1 MDYKYIE
8 QLLERYWVAETT
20 EKEESILRAFFS
32 QPDVPAHLLPY
43 KELFSYEQ
51 SQAEI
56 SLSDDFDEKIL
67 QKIGATEPQTIVV
80 RAKRESIFRSLRPL
94 YEAAAAIAIV
104 AMVGYSASSY
114 LNKQNSQSPW
124 DYNPASYQDSYQSA
138 QQSYK
143 VVQDGLEMFQK
154 TASADSTK
162 QNDNPNMMS
171 AMLQSDAINKD
182 KDTES
187 LLRQIRSVR
196 IISNDKISETQ
207 TLHEKA
213 EALIK
218 TNKGRYQLYD
228 TFDGKNLYTR
238 KRGETFVEVVLITK
252 QEGHL
257 YIIDLTGSM
266 TEAFIKEITN
276 S

>member
-8 QLLERYWVAETT
+8 QLLERYWIAETT

-114 LNKQNSQSPW
+114 LNQQNSQSPW

-162 QNDNPNMMS
+162 QNDNPNS
-171 AMLQSDAINKD
+171 A
-182 KDTES
+182 
-187 LLRQIRSVR
+187 
-196 IISNDKISETQ
+196 
-207 TLHEKA
+207 HE
-213 EALIK
+213 E
-218 TNKGRYQLYD
+218 
-228 TFDGKNLYTR
+228 
-238 KRGETFVEVVLITK
+238 
-252 QEGHL
+252 
-257 YIIDLTGSM
+257 
-266 TEAFIKEITN
+266 
-276 S
+276 

>member
-43 KELFSYEQ
+43 KGLFSYEQ

-67 QKIGATEPQTIVV
+67 KKIGAAEPQTIVV
-80 RAKRESIFRSLRPL
+80 RAKRENFFRSLRPL

-104 AMVGYSASSY
+104 SMVGYSASSY
-114 LNKQNSQSPW
+114 LNKQHSQSPW

-162 QNDNPNMMS
+162 QNNNLNS
-171 AMLQSDAINKD
+171 A
-182 KDTES
+182 
-187 LLRQIRSVR
+187 
-196 IISNDKISETQ
+196 
-207 TLHEKA
+207 HE
-213 EALIK
+213 E
-218 TNKGRYQLYD
+218 
-228 TFDGKNLYTR
+228 
-238 KRGETFVEVVLITK
+238 
-252 QEGHL
+252 
-257 YIIDLTGSM
+257 
-266 TEAFIKEITN
+266 
-276 S
+276 

>member
-8 QLLERYWVAETT
+8 QLLERYWIAETT

-32 QPDVPAHLLPY
+32 QSDVPAHLLPY
-43 KELFSYEQ
+43 KELFSYEE

-114 LNKQNSQSPW
+114 LNKQNNQSPW

-162 QNDNPNMMS
+162 QNDNPNS
-171 AMLQSDAINKD
+171 A
-182 KDTES
+182 
-187 LLRQIRSVR
+187 
-196 IISNDKISETQ
+196 
-207 TLHEKA
+207 HE
-213 EALIK
+213 E
-218 TNKGRYQLYD
+218 
-228 TFDGKNLYTR
+228 
-238 KRGETFVEVVLITK
+238 
-252 QEGHL
+252 
-257 YIIDLTGSM
+257 
-266 TEAFIKEITN
+266 
-276 S
+276 